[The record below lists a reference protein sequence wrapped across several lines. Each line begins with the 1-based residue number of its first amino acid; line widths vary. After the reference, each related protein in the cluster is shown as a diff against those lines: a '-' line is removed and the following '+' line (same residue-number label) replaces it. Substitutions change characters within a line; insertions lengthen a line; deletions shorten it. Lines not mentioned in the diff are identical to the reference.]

1 MGTSCTGLRPGF
13 GRGGRTQ
20 FLLSRGSMHV
30 ASPILILIPTLALL
44 LIMASTF
51 RLVLVFAVL
60 FEVFFEVLFAVLFV
74 LIFGVTTSIFLVYC
88 LFAPPIARQF
98 YLLFS
103 ISLADKSVYF
113 VLYCIV
119 LYCSKFHPPRCNQL
133 P

>member
-1 MGTSCTGLRPGF
+1 
-13 GRGGRTQ
+13 
-20 FLLSRGSMHV
+20 MHV
-30 ASPILILIPTLALL
+30 APPILILIPTLALL

-60 FEVFFEVLFAVLFV
+60 FEVFFEVLFAVLFAVLFV